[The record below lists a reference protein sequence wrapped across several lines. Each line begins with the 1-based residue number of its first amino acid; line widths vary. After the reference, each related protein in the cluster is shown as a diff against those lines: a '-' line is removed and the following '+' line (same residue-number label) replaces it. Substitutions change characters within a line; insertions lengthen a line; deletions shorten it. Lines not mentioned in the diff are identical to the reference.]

1 MKLSPDTK
9 IIRRAAEGLRRTDIG
24 LSIPQAVHK
33 AYMAL
38 EVIRDAEYRVQ
49 DDYYDSHHK
58 D

>member
-9 IIRRAAEGLRRTDIG
+9 IIRKAAEGLRRTDIS
-24 LSIPQAVHK
+24 LSIPQAIHK
-33 AYMAL
+33 AHVAL

-49 DDYYDSHHK
+49 DDYYDSQYK